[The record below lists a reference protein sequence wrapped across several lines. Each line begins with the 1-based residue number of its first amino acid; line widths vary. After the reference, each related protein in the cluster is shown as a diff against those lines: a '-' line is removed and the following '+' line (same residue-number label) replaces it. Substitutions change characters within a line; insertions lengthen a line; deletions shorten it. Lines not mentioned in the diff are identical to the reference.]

1 MNTEMGKLWPNT
13 NKETDKCENF
23 SLKNNITRYK
33 RLQKDQVIDAK
44 PIAKTD
50 QSNYI
55 LSIIF
60 N

>member
-1 MNTEMGKLWPNT
+1 MGELWPNT
-13 NKETDKCENF
+13 NKETDKCENL
-23 SLKNNITRYK
+23 SLKNNIPQYK
-33 RLQKDQVIDAK
+33 RLKKDKVIDAK

-50 QSNYI
+50 HPNYI

>member
-1 MNTEMGKLWPNT
+1 MGKLWPNT